1 MLETNPKMNL
11 SIYAKILFFWIGIFC
26 SPFVGTTQNNLIP
39 EVKKIIKN
47 WEYFHQKKDYDLA
60 IEQTHQAFNL
70 AKKINN
76 KELMGVALNREGQ
89 SLIKKTK
96 RVNRSRRV
104 AKEKF
109 EQSLFYLTNIED
121 TDLKISNLNGLRW
134 LAERDG
140 DLEEAIVYESQIKE
154 IKDLLATAAINEK
167 LTKNNEKLAQNNEK
181 LEENNELLAEN
192 KGLLEEKVDRLA
204 VQKLQLS
211 KKVKSLTAAQL
222 EAELLIALQKNQV
235 DSLSFETIKD
245 SLLLEKK
252 ELVVAE
258 QASKLELQQSH
269 IQLQDSQIE
278 LQASQRN
285 FFFALAGIIGLLAI
299 GAFLRYME
307 TKKHF
312 TILATKNEII
322 EEERKKSE
330 QLLLNIL
337 PAVIAN
343 ELKVNGVAKARKY
356 ENATVLFSD
365 FKNFSAIAE
374 TLTPER
380 LVSELDFYFK
390 TFDEIIGKYNL
401 EKIKT
406 IGDAYMCVGG
416 LPEERAGHSLDV
428 VRAALEI
435 QSYLNAWKLEKEGT
449 GEPYF
454 EARMGIHTGPLIAGV
469 VGSKKFAYDIWGDT
483 VNVAARLETNSEA
496 GKVNISATT
505 FDLIKT
511 QFDCEFRGKIPI
523 KNRGEIDMYFVNG
536 VN

>member
-1 MLETNPKMNL
+1 MNL
-11 SIYAKILFFWIGIFC
+11 LIYAKSLLFWIGIFC
-26 SPFVGTTQNNLIP
+26 FPLIGTAQNNLIP
-39 EVKKIIKN
+39 EIEKIIKN
-47 WEYFHQKKDYDLA
+47 WEHFHQIKDYDLA
-60 IEQTHQAFNL
+60 IEQSHQAFNL

-76 KELMGVALNREGQ
+76 KGLMAVALNREGQ

-96 RVNRSRRV
+96 RVNRSRRL

-109 EQSLFYLTNIED
+109 EQSLFYLTNIEH
-121 TDLKISNLNGLRW
+121 TDLKISNLDGLRW

-140 DLEEAIVYESQIKE
+140 DLQQAMVYESQIKE
-154 IKDLLATAAINEK
+154 IKDLLTTAAINEK
-167 LTKNNEKLAQNNEK
+167 LTENNEKLAQNNE
-181 LEENNELLAEN
+181 LLAEN
-192 KGLLEEKVDRLA
+192 KDLLQEKIDRLA
-204 VQKLQLS
+204 VQKFQLS

-285 FFFALAGIIGLLAI
+285 FFFALAAIIGLLAI

-322 EEERKKSE
+322 EEEKKKSE

-337 PAVIAN
+337 PAVVAN
-343 ELKVNGVAKARKY
+343 ELKINGVAKTRKY
-356 ENATVLFSD
+356 EKATVLFSD

-374 TLTPER
+374 SLTPER

-390 TFDEIIGKYNL
+390 TFDDIIGKYNL

-416 LPEERAGHSLDV
+416 LPEERPGHSLDV

-435 QSYLNAWKLEKEGT
+435 QSYLNAWKIEKEGT

-496 GKVNISATT
+496 GRVNISATT
-505 FDLIKT
+505 FDLIKD
-511 QFDCEFRGKIPI
+511 QFDCEFRGKVPI